1 MRGTHAP
8 SQGNRLHAVSNA
20 MVRLHK
26 EQLGRGPTNA
36 RSYFAGPDT
45 LVCTLED
52 ALLPAERAMVEM
64 GEHHRVRESRMFLQ
78 VASQAQFVGAV
89 EAIVCR
95 KVRAFASAIDPGQG
109 VVFEV
114 FSFEPDD
121 GGSASDALPKPSSSA
136 QPPPD
141 RLAEDSRGR

>member
-1 MRGTHAP
+1 MRGTQDP
-8 SQGNRLHAVSNA
+8 SEGNRMQAVSNA

-52 ALLPAERAMVEM
+52 ALLPAERTMVEM

-78 VASQAQFVGAV
+78 VASQEQFVGAV
-89 EAIVCR
+89 EELVSR
-95 KVRAFASAIDPGQG
+95 KVRAFASAIDPGPG
-109 VVFEV
+109 VVFEI

-121 GGSASDALPKPSSSA
+121 THGDGSSPA
-136 QPPPD
+136 
-141 RLAEDSRGR
+141 

>member
-1 MRGTHAP
+1 MRGTQDP
-8 SQGNRLHAVSNA
+8 SEGHRLQAVSNA

-26 EQLGRGPTNA
+26 EQFGRGPTNA

-52 ALLPAERAMVEM
+52 ALLPAERTMVEM

-78 VASQAQFVGAV
+78 VASQEQFVGAV
-89 EAIVCR
+89 EELVSR
-95 KVRAFASAIDPGQG
+95 KVRAFASAIDPAPG
-109 VVFEV
+109 VVFEI

-121 GGSASDALPKPSSSA
+121 TAGDGSATA
-136 QPPPD
+136 
-141 RLAEDSRGR
+141 

>member
-1 MRGTHAP
+1 MHGTQDP
-8 SQGNRLHAVSNA
+8 SEGHRLQAVSNA

-52 ALLPAERAMVEM
+52 ALLPAERTMVEM

-78 VASQAQFVGAV
+78 VASQEQFVGAV
-89 EAIVCR
+89 EELVSR
-95 KVRAFASAIDPGQG
+95 KVRAFASAIDPGPG
-109 VVFEV
+109 VVFEI

-121 GGSASDALPKPSSSA
+121 T
-136 QPPPD
+136 
-141 RLAEDSRGR
+141 RGDGTSPA